1 MKMKLNYW
9 NTIKNSTILFCVLFS
24 ATTLVSSTLQ
34 LLRGQ
39 MTDTNTHII
48 NRAAVVLI
56 AVITITLFDKL
67 RFKSTVLSHVV
78 AYIFSMSTVF
88 LYVWIMGFFEE
99 LHPNAYR
106 DIFLN
111 FTVIT
116 IIFSTITTLID
127 SIKIKNKLK
136 EK

>member
-9 NTIKNSTILFCVLFS
+9 NTIKNSTTLFCVLFS
-24 ATTLVSSTLQ
+24 VTTLVSSTLQ

-48 NRAAVVLI
+48 DRAAVILI

-78 AYIFSMSTVF
+78 AYILSMSTVF
-88 LYVWIMGFFEE
+88 VYVWIRGFFEE

-111 FTVIT
+111 FTIIT
-116 IIFSTITTLID
+116 IIFSIIITLINR
-127 SIKIKNKLK
+127 IKIKNKLK